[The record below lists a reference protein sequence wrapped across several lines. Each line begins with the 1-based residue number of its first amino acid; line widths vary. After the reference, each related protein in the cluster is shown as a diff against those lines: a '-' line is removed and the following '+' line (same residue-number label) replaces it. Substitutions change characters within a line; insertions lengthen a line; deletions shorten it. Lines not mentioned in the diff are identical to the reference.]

1 MWFRFMIRR
10 GAVYKKKANSHWSL
24 AAGVAALPEAG
35 RQIKRPEKEDHTA
48 AHRDGTHAHI
58 GTN

>member
-1 MWFRFMIRR
+1 MIWR

-35 RQIKRPEKEDHTA
+35 RQIKRPEIEDHTA
-48 AHRDGTHAHI
+48 AHRDGTHTHI